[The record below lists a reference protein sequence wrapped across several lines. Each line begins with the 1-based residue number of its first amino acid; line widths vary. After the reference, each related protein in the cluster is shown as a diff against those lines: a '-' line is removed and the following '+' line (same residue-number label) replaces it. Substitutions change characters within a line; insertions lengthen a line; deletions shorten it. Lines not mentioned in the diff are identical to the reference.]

1 MLKIL
6 IPVVAMIVGVAAGVF
21 LGTRRRSPNSADG
34 SAPGSTPGH
43 ERGNEWLAR
52 LSGSIA
58 KITGWIQTVSGS
70 ATGRLEGMVHG
81 TQQTPRSQEARPAA
95 TSDAG
100 GPAEAASKA
109 ATRPPAT
116 VSETH
121 HSAVANAPRT
131 SEAGVNLSALN
142 CRARIGREPKGD
154 IWQTIL
160 VVDICG
166 AIEAPD
172 DGHDVDLRVTLNDVT
187 DRKGQSPLP
196 VLVRPKNG
204 PINRTSEFSY
214 QTEIGKLCQQ
224 HTVLEDWT
232 AVAQISPE
240 WFVLPRQGHRELR
253 FNIAIVSRATSE
265 ELATGTCIGAFENLE
280 IGYLDIDDNIQRAKT
295 LAVGLAF
302 SVGAANNALQE
313 PEINV
318 IHGWVRTN
326 FGSGN
331 ASEGARLEL
340 DQALR
345 KTAGFFLR
353 GGRLNL
359 EEVCREIVE
368 IAPMVGRLDIM
379 DLSLRVAGAKG
390 QVTPTDIRL
399 LKDLAQWLQIDR
411 TRLRAMVEKQLP
423 VSMHQSEDAEMI
435 LGVTTEMSKD
445 EVRSQL
451 NREYVKWSS
460 RVISSDPAIRQQA
473 DQMLNLIANART
485 QYIGVKLSK

>member
-21 LGTRRRSPNSADG
+21 LGTRRRGSQPDDGSQAG
-34 SAPGSTPGH
+34 SAPGR
-43 ERGNEWLAR
+43 ERGNPWLAR
-52 LSGSIA
+52 LSGWGA
-58 KITGWIQTVSGS
+58 QATGWIQTAFGRL
-70 ATGRLEGMVHG
+70 TGRLEGIAHG
-81 TQQTPRSQEARPAA
+81 VRQGPEPHRAHAAAAPSTPE
-95 TSDAG
+95 
-100 GPAEAASKA
+100 PAEATIEKVAQ
-109 ATRPPAT
+109 PT
-116 VSETH
+116 VTD
-121 HSAVANAPRT
+121 SAKPIANASDK
-131 SEAGVNLSALN
+131 SEGPVNLSALN

-154 IWQTIL
+154 TWQTIL

-172 DGHDVDLRVTLNDVT
+172 DGTDVDLRVTLSDIT
-187 DRKGQSPLP
+187 DNKGQSPLP
-196 VLVRPKNG
+196 VLIRPKNG
-204 PINRTSEFSY
+204 PINRTSQFSY
-214 QTEIGKLCQQ
+214 QTGIGKLCQR

-253 FNIAIVSRATSE
+253 FNIAIVSRATAE
-265 ELATGTCIGAFENLE
+265 ELATGACTGAFENLE

-326 FGSGN
+326 FGSGD

-340 DQALR
+340 EQALR

-359 EEVCREIVE
+359 EEICREIVE

-411 TRLRAMVEKQLP
+411 GRLRAMVEKTLP

-451 NREYVKWSS
+451 NREYAKWSS
-460 RVISSDPAIRQQA
+460 RVISSDPSIRKQA

>member
-1 MLKIL
+1 MLRTV
-6 IPVVAMIVGVAAGVF
+6 IPIVAMMVGVAAGVVI
-21 LGTRRRSPNSADG
+21 GMRRRGPDPSGADR
-34 SAPGSTPGH
+34 SCPSRLELVPML
-43 ERGNEWLAR
+43 LAR
-52 LSGSIA
+52 LG
-58 KITGWIQTVSGS
+58 GWIAEISRRIRTIARDLSD
-70 ATGRLEGMVHG
+70 RLKG
-81 TQQTPRSQEARPAA
+81 TAEDARPQLESRDAPSA
-95 TSDAG
+95 PREESDRDIG
-100 GPAEAASKA
+100 MDTERPDEPAVAVEQGHEAAMVDQPTAS
-109 ATRPPAT
+109 
-116 VSETH
+116 
-121 HSAVANAPRT
+121 
-131 SEAGVNLSALN
+131 VNLSALN

-154 IWQTIL
+154 AWQTVL

-166 AIEAPD
+166 AIESPD
-172 DGHDVDLRVTLNDVT
+172 DGHDVDFKATLSDIT
-187 DRKGQSPLP
+187 DHKGRSPLP
-196 VLVRPKNG
+196 VLTRPKHG
-204 PINRTSEFSY
+204 PIHRTSHFSF
-214 QTEIGKLCQQ
+214 QTEIGKLCHQ
-224 HTVLEDWT
+224 HTVLEDWMT
-232 AVAQISPE
+232 VAQISPE

-253 FNIAIVSRATSE
+253 FDISIVSRTTGRQ
-265 ELATGTCIGAFENLE
+265 LATGTCTGAFENVE

-326 FGSGN
+326 FGSGD

-340 DQALR
+340 EQALR

-359 EEVCREIVE
+359 EDICKEIVE

-390 QVTPTDIRL
+390 QVTTTDIRL

-411 TRLRAMVEKQLP
+411 GRLRTMVEKTLP

-435 LGVTTEMSKD
+435 MGVTTEMSKD
-445 EVRSQL
+445 EVRHQL
-451 NREYVKWSS
+451 NREYAKWSS
-460 RVISSDPAIRQQA
+460 RVISSDPAIRSQA

-485 QYIGVKLSK
+485 QYIGVKLSQ